1 MSRKNLFR
9 NNSPYVK
16 EEVYRRRD
24 LEQSERT
31 MTVRGAVDKT
41 ILLFAILLVAATFA
55 WQSGNPMW
63 AIIGSIGGLVTVII
77 NGFKLHLSPVL
88 APVIAAFEGLLVGAA
103 SFLIGGAYGGIVFQ
117 AASITLAVLFVML
130 MIYKSGLI
138 VVTDRFRTVI
148 LASMGGIFIVYLLSF
163 VLSFFGISIPFL
175 HSSGPIG
182 IGISLFVVVIA
193 SMMLLVNFD
202 FIERGEEMEAP
213 EYMEWY
219 GAIGVIITLVWIY
232 IEILRLV
239 AIFSGRD

>member
-1 MSRKNLFR
+1 MSERKLFR

-16 EEVYRRRD
+16 EEIYQRRD
-24 LEQSERT
+24 LERT
-31 MTVRGAVDKT
+31 EGVMTVKGSVDKT

-55 WQSGNPMW
+55 WQSGSPSW
-63 AIIGSIGGLVTVII
+63 AIIGSIGGLITVVI
-77 NGFKLHLSPVL
+77 NGFKVHLSPIL
-88 APVIAAFEGLLVGAA
+88 APIIAVFEGLLVGAISYLVGA
-103 SFLIGGAYGGIVFQ
+103 SYGGIVFQ
-117 AASITLAVLFVML
+117 AATITLAVLFIML
-130 MIYKSGLI
+130 MIYKSGI
-138 VVTDRFRTVI
+138 IQVTDRFRTVI
-148 LASMGGIFIVYLLSF
+148 LASMGGIFLVYLMSF
-163 VLSFFGISIPFL
+163 VLSFFGITVPYL

-193 SMMLLVNFD
+193 SLMLLVNFD
-202 FIERGEEMEAP
+202 FIERGAEEGAP